1 MVYDPE
7 QVTDALLYFQCIKQ
21 DSIFVYHIIVYYI
34 TTDHIPNPAVEFHN
48 FKAAW
53 NNIFILTMDEM
64 TVCDAKGS
72 EEPTED
78 CKRE

>member
-1 MVYDPE
+1 MRQY
-7 QVTDALLYFQCIKQ
+7 QSFCLFYTIYFKS
-21 DSIFVYHIIVYYI
+21 SIFVYHIIVYYI

-53 NNIFILTMDEM
+53 INIFILTMDEM